1 MKRSMI
7 AVCLLVCSP
16 STVMACSEDHNAGWF
31 DQQTLRWTGSGSG
44 GQATQS
50 DRVMVLSLMAGA
62 SGVLMLLGSVAWAAM
77 RAGTQTA
84 DSPSAPEVDVPLA
97 LPFDG
102 PACEPFCVR
111 SAPEFTMYGRLS
123 SEIESGHA
131 VQAPW
136 AALHVDAFCSLG

>member
-7 AVCLLVCSP
+7 AVCLLLCSP

-31 DQQTLRWTGSGSG
+31 DQQTLRWSGYGSG
-44 GQATQS
+44 GEATQS
-50 DRVMVLSLMAGA
+50 DRVLVLSLMAGA
-62 SGVLMLLGSVAWAAM
+62 SGVLMLLGSVACAAM
-77 RAGTQTA
+77 RAGGQTA
-84 DSPSAPEVDVPLA
+84 DFPSAPEVEVPLA

-111 SAPEFTMYGRLS
+111 AAPEYTTYGWSS
-123 SEIESGHA
+123 SEIESAHA

-136 AALHVDAFCSLG
+136 AALNVDAFCSLD